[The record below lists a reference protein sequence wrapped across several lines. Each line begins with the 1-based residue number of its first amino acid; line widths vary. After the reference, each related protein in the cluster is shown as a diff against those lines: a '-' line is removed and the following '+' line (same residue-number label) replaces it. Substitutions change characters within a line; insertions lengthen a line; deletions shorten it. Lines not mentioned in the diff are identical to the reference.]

1 MDVFVGAG
9 SEVVN
14 SMTVMDVFLLTNNLQ
29 LPKHSL
35 EDDLVYFFGIKIKNS
50 VVGNLISSSI
60 K

>member
-1 MDVFVGAG
+1 MGVFVGAG

-14 SMTVMDVFLLTNNLQ
+14 SMTVLDVFLLTNNLQ
-29 LPKHSL
+29 LPKRSL

>member
-14 SMTVMDVFLLTNNLQ
+14 SMTVLDVFLLTNNLK

-35 EDDLVYFFGIKIKNS
+35 KDDLVYFLASKLKIQ
-50 VVGNLISSSI
+50 L
-60 K
+60 